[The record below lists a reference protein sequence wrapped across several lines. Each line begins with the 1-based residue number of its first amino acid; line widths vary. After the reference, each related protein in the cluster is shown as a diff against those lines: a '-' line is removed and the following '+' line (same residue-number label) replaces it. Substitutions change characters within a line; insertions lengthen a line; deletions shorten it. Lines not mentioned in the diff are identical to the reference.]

1 MAQLGEKTVRE
12 MIRAA
17 EAAGGGRRRCR
28 ERSGRRER
36 QRLGRPPRWRG
47 GGAGLGRCARG
58 RGAAA
63 AGGVSAPALGAG
75 VGGRSQDGAR
85 RRGPAPCAPL
95 RGGGGAA
102 KAGAGLGVS
111 QPLRLVVHP
120 RVHAEELRRF
130 ESQIVR
136 GPGPADCAIWTG
148 AIGGDG
154 YGRFWVRRGLG
165 ERIMVRA
172 NRYALAAAREGRA
185 LEPWVRALHG
195 CDNPVCVRVSRR
207 AEGGLLH
214 VVGGSQRDNME
225 QMARAGRGGGRPAVR
240 RGVAGLA
247 QRRARAVALRD
258 AVRGGWDPAAV
269 ADALVALREPTL
281 W

>member
-1 MAQLGEKTVRE
+1 MFRISAL
-12 MIRAA
+12 
-17 EAAGGGRRRCR
+17 CR
-28 ERSGRRER
+28 S
-36 QRLGRPPRWRG
+36 
-47 GGAGLGRCARG
+47 
-58 RGAAA
+58 
-63 AGGVSAPALGAG
+63 
-75 VGGRSQDGAR
+75 
-85 RRGPAPCAPL
+85 
-95 RGGGGAA
+95 
-102 KAGAGLGVS
+102 
-111 QPLRLVVHP
+111 
-120 RVHAEELRRF
+120 
-130 ESQIVR
+130 
-136 GPGPADCAIWTG
+136 T
-148 AIGGDG
+148 
-154 YGRFWVRRGLG
+154 VRRGLG

-195 CDNPVCVRVSRR
+195 CDNPVCVRVSRPG
-207 AEGGLLH
+207 EGGLLH

-225 QMARAGRGGGRPAVR
+225 QMARARRGGARPAVR